1 MTDLT
6 PPVSNDASAP
16 ARIRAARLFTAAARD
31 DAGLSRT
38 AQLRCLHAVTALAVT
53 VVDHP
58 NEPTATSRSGAPAVA
73 EQLIRDA
80 LHTLGSLDID
90 LFGDPRIRLAATHG
104 RRALLAAR

>member
-16 ARIRAARLFTAAARD
+16 ARIRAAWLFTAAARD

-58 NEPTATSRSGAPAVA
+58 NEPTATSRPAVA